1 MLDTMGKAAPFM
13 HGQRFLYQRA
23 GEVVHLDFCCATSQQ
38 LTQGAEGLLA
48 ASKVAIRIVKGSNR
62 SARGECEDAGCTLA
76 SSEHQRPAQTEGG
89 RISEHDLEH
98 FGTTA
103 PNLEHF
109 PAWPI
114 QHLAPFSSGHDG
126 V

>member
-1 MLDTMGKAAPFM
+1 MLDTMGKAAPFV
-13 HGQRFLYQRA
+13 HRQRFLNQRA
-23 GEVVHLDFCCATSQQ
+23 GEVVHLDFCCAASQH
-38 LTQGAEGLLA
+38 LTEGAEGLLA
-48 ASKVAIRIVKGSNR
+48 ASKHAVLIVKGANR
-62 SARGECEDAGCTLA
+62 SARGEREDAGCTFA
-76 SSEHQRPAQTEGG
+76 STDHQRPAQTEGG

-109 PAWPI
+109 PAWPVH
-114 QHLAPFSSGHDG
+114 HLAPFFSGHDG

>member
-1 MLDTMGKAAPFM
+1 MLDTMGKTAPFM
-13 HGQRFLYQRA
+13 HGQRFLNQRA
-23 GEVVHLDFCCATSQQ
+23 GEVVHFDFCCATSQQ

-48 ASKVAIRIVKGSNR
+48 ASKDTILIVKGANR
-62 SARGECEDAGCTLA
+62 SARGECKDAGCTLA
-76 SSEHQRPAQTEGG
+76 SPDHQRSAQTECS

-103 PNLEHF
+103 PNFEHF

-114 QHLAPFSSGHDG
+114 QHLAPFCSGHDG

>member
-1 MLDTMGKAAPFM
+1 MASASCTSEPGRWCTSILLRHF
-13 HGQRFLYQRA
+13 
-23 GEVVHLDFCCATSQQ
+23 ATTHARSR
-38 LTQGAEGLLA
+38 GPLA

>member
-1 MLDTMGKAAPFM
+1 M
-13 HGQRFLYQRA
+13 
-23 GEVVHLDFCCATSQQ
+23 
-38 LTQGAEGLLA
+38 
-48 ASKVAIRIVKGSNR
+48 KGSNR

>member
-1 MLDTMGKAAPFM
+1 MGKAAPFV
-13 HGQRFLYQRA
+13 HGQRFLNQRA
-23 GEVVHLDFCCATSQQ
+23 GEVVHLDFCCAASQQ

-48 ASKVAIRIVKGSNR
+48 ASEDTILIMKGANR

-76 SSEHQRPAQTEGG
+76 SSDHQRPAQTEGS
-89 RISEHDLEH
+89 RISEHDFEH